1 MKLQVG
7 KTYLNRRGEKVTIVS
22 FFENRD
28 YPYRD
33 YNNDIYTEHG
43 CYFDTEIPSPSD
55 LISEYKHKDFDPRD
69 FDLIALP
76 RKLMHVSDDGKDW
89 YKRFVIGKMCNDK
102 FVTFYGVDSEK
113 RLKDC
118 TIFSSW
124 EYCKPLPE
132 QLTKAQIAQLLN
144 RNINSFEIVEDEL

>member
-7 KTYLNRRGEKVTIVS
+7 KTYLNRRGEKVTIAG

-28 YPYRD
+28 YPYQD
-33 YNNDIYTEHG
+33 NNNDIYTEHG
-43 CYFDTEIPSPSD
+43 CYFDTEISSPND
-55 LISEYKHKDFDPRD
+55 LISEYIEQDFDPRD

-76 RKLMHVSDDGKDW
+76 RKLMYVSDDGKDW
-89 YKRFVIGKMCNDK
+89 YKRFVVGKRNDK
-102 FVTFYGVDSEK
+102 FVSFYGVDSEK
-113 RLKDC
+113 RLKDY